1 MDKYVKKIV
10 KYTKKVMKPE
20 KAHSVEMFLMNASR
34 NTTITE
40 VDLEF
45 VNYCNLRCKWCSLD
59 HSQKRSVM
67 SEELL
72 RKFFDNLLHD
82 IRFRSIKKINLFNGG
97 ETLLHPNFIGMLK
110 IVKEY
115 KDTFRKSGR
124 EFPFIDLLTNG
135 TVLNADL
142 SREIIDMDVVDAM
155 HFSVDGGSRE
165 KYEELRKGARWDA
178 VSKNIRDFVRIN
190 SSKIKTGIICI
201 IENGKP
207 NNTAW
212 MTDEFREVCAL
223 VDHIELRYPHD
234 WMGDVQVEG
243 HKKVFKNYCKFLFHS
258 LVILP
263 NGDVAVCCG
272 DLNGKMATIGN
283 LFEKDMYRI
292 YDSKPRREMK
302 YAILQGNRE
311 SIPLCRECS
320 GYC

>member
-1 MDKYVKKIV
+1 MDKYVKKII
-10 KYTKKVMKPE
+10 KHTKKVMKPDR
-20 KAHSVEMFLMNASR
+20 AHVVEMFLMNASR
-34 NTTITE
+34 NTMITE

-72 RKFFDNLLHD
+72 RKFFDNLLND

-97 ETLLHPNFIGMLK
+97 ETLLHPKFITMLK

-115 KDTFRKSGR
+115 KGAFLEKGH

-135 TVLNADL
+135 MLLNTDL
-142 SREIIDMDVVDAM
+142 SKEIIDLDAVDVM

-165 KYEELRKGARWDA
+165 KYEELRKGARWDI
-178 VSKNIRDFVRIN
+178 VSKNIRDFIQIN
-190 SSKIKTGIICI
+190 RGKLKTGIICI

-207 NNTAW
+207 NDMAW
-212 MTDEFREVCAL
+212 MTDEFKKICAL
-223 VDHIELRYPHD
+223 VDHVELRYPHD

-272 DLNGKMATIGN
+272 DLNGKKGTIGN
-283 LFEKDMYRI
+283 LNEKDMFRI
-292 YDSKPRREMK
+292 YDSRRRRQMRYDLLKGRRDKIE
-302 YAILQGNRE
+302 
-311 SIPLCRECS
+311 LCRECS